1 LQTGIPGNGLYEI
14 LKDEPKKYETYIDEA
29 QRLKTGVN
37 WKNIFDKQIKNVY
50 NKNRNESHR
59 QCVLPI
65 LIDYTTQ
72 LGKAKCGVFL
82 YLFVSP
88 HYVYNTQQGDIYG
101 Y

>member
-1 LQTGIPGNGLYEI
+1 MFNCLLNDGHLLEI
-14 LKDEPKKYETYIDEA
+14 LQFCNNRWNYPGDCH
-29 QRLKTGVN
+29 
-37 WKNIFDKQIKNVY
+37 NIFDKQIKNVY

-65 LIDYTTQ
+65 WIDYTTQ

-101 Y
+101 YWKH